1 MKVKVELRVLSIDDK
16 LEIELKE
23 GSTVES
29 LLENLISIYGENL
42 KKLIIDAE
50 KGFRIIVVANQEI
63 LKLDQELKDKDNLLL
78 LLPVAGG

>member
-1 MKVKVELRVLSIDDK
+1 MKVEVELRLLSMDDK

-23 GSTVES
+23 GSTVQS

-42 KKLIIDAE
+42 KKLIGRAE
-50 KGFRIIVVANQEI
+50 KGFRVIVVANREI
-63 LKLDQELKDKDNLLL
+63 AKFDQELKDKDELLL

>member
-42 KKLIIDAE
+42 KKLITDAE

-63 LKLDQELKDKDNLLL
+63 LKLDQELKDKDKLLL

>member
-42 KKLIIDAE
+42 KKLITDAE